1 MIQGGEEYVYAAYG
15 IVWSGIVGY
24 TLSLF
29 RRLKAAKR
37 EANWQEESV

>member
-1 MIQGGEEYVYAAYG
+1 MIQGGEEYVWAAYG
-15 IVWSGIVGY
+15 VVWSGFVGY

-37 EANWQEESV
+37 EAGWQEESA